1 MQPNPPVTSTP
12 GRVLDLSPIGA
23 TFTIRKT
30 AAETG
35 GRSFEMEMEL
45 LAHSGGTPLHIH
57 PHAVEE
63 YQVLEG
69 TFDVNVAGVWKTV
82 AVGERVVID
91 QGIPHTFRNSG
102 DESVRVYNV
111 HRPAMKFEDY
121 FERLYRLANSGVVK
135 SQKMTLK
142 ALLHLSMLMTSYP
155 DEIRSVQP
163 PQTIVRGLAAIGRML
178 GYRI

>member
-12 GRVLDLSPIGA
+12 ERSLDLGPLGA
-23 TFTIRKT
+23 TFIVRKT
-30 AAETG
+30 AVETD
-35 GRSFEMEMEL
+35 GRSFEMEMQL
-45 LAHSGGTPLHIH
+45 LPHSGGTPLHIH

-69 TFDVNVAGVWKTV
+69 TFEVNVAGVWKTA
-82 AVGERVVID
+82 AVGERVVVD
-91 QGIPHTFRNSG
+91 KGVPHTFRNAG
-102 DESVRVYNV
+102 DQSVRVYNV
-111 HRPAMKFEDY
+111 HRPAMKFEEY
-121 FERLYRLANSGVVK
+121 FERLYVLANSGVIK

-163 PQTIVRGLAAIGRML
+163 PQAIVRGLAAIGRML

>member
-1 MQPNPPVTSTP
+1 
-12 GRVLDLSPIGA
+12 
-23 TFTIRKT
+23 
-30 AAETG
+30 
-35 GRSFEMEMEL
+35 MEMEVQP
-45 LAHSGGTPLHIH
+45 HSGGTPLHIH

-69 TFDVNVAGVWKTV
+69 TFAVNAAGVWKTA
-82 AVGERVVID
+82 AVGERIVID
-91 QGIPHTFRNSG
+91 KGVPHTFRNTG
-102 DESVRVYNV
+102 DLSVSVYNV
-111 HRPAMKFEDY
+111 HRPAMKFEEY
-121 FERLYRLANSGVVK
+121 FERLYMLANSGVIK

-163 PQTIVRGLAAIGRML
+163 PQTIVRGLAAIGRVL